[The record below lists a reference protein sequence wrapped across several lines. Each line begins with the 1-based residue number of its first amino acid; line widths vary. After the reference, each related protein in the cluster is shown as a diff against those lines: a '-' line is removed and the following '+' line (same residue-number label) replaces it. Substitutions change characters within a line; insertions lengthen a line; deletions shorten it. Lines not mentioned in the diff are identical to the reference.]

1 MAIVIIESPNLS
13 SDQKSRI
20 GERIITAL
28 QHEGMAPGSVIVLF
42 QPERG
47 DIYLDG
53 LLVQAQAVAPA
64 SASVPSAPKASAPA
78 PIAES
83 APAFK
88 TKARRSKPE
97 LEEMKQQL
105 MRALQDKG
113 SLSSFEAQ
121 VALDL
126 KECDWAPATLRR
138 LFTELEEAKLIV
150 KSGQKRGTRY
160 VWKGFSAI
168 GWVESCSLDGHSRR
182 EGPRV
187 FPNVIRCRPATH
199 GYFRS
204 VKDR

>member
-1 MAIVIIESPNLS
+1 MAIVIIEAPNLS

-20 GERIITAL
+20 GERVITAL
-28 QHEGMAPGSVIVLF
+28 QHEGMAPGSVVVLF

-53 LLVQAQAVAPA
+53 LLVQAQMATPPPVAEVPVPKLPAPA
-64 SASVPSAPKASAPA
+64 LEPVA
-78 PIAES
+78 
-83 APAFK
+83 AFK

-97 LEEMKQQL
+97 LEDLKEQL
-105 MRALQDKG
+105 MLALQDKG

-138 LFTELEEAKLIV
+138 LFTDLEEAKLIV

-160 VWKGFSAI
+160 VWKGIASSSQAAPA
-168 GWVESCSLDGHSRR
+168 VKLVKADSD
-182 EGPRV
+182 EG
-187 FPNVIRCRPATH
+187 
-199 GYFRS
+199 
-204 VKDR
+204 